1 MFVELLWSP
10 QAREDLLDIYIYIGM
25 DNPGAAERLYGVI
38 ATTADNLTKHPRM
51 GVRRSEISPS
61 VRMLM
66 EGQYLI
72 LYETHPDMDDGP
84 IDQVVIVR
92 VVDGRRDLTHPF

>member
-1 MFVELLWSP
+1 
-10 QAREDLLDIYIYIGM
+10 
-25 DNPGAAERLYGVI
+25 
-38 ATTADNLTKHPRM
+38 
-51 GVRRSEISPS
+51 
-61 VRMLM
+61 MLM

-92 VVDGRRDLTHPF
+92 VVDWGDAI